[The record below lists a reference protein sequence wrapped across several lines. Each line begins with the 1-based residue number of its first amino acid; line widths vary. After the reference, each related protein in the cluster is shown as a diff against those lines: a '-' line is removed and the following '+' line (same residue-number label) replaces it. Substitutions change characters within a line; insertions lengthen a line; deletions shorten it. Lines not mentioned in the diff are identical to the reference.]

1 MDRTKSFTHSHIH
14 KHMHT
19 YTCIHTG
26 THKHKH
32 VYTILCTYSSAQ
44 SWEQAARHFHLIW
57 TSLCIVSVFSSYIY
71 VPASIYLAIS
81 QTDGDWQ
88 TCSYI
93 AKSSVLCLTK
103 PVVKCFWTEPNAV
116 LLPSLRS
123 PLRKHA
129 FYQRSGSQTV
139 CSCLYIPCLLLW
151 AHFLRPHWVNLVLC
165 SAG

>member
-57 TSLCIVSVFSSYIY
+57 ASLCIVSVFSSYIY
-71 VPASIYLAIS
+71 VPASIYLAINL
-81 QTDGDWQ
+81 TDGD
-88 TCSYI
+88 
-93 AKSSVLCLTK
+93 
-103 PVVKCFWTEPNAV
+103 
-116 LLPSLRS
+116 
-123 PLRKHA
+123 
-129 FYQRSGSQTV
+129 
-139 CSCLYIPCLLLW
+139 
-151 AHFLRPHWVNLVLC
+151 
-165 SAG
+165 